1 MKKKIPAPAFPA
13 LASFGR
19 GYLHQDF
26 LEEHGSPE
34 AALEAFL
41 ADASPGEVRRLAREW
56 QDFALRLRG
65 RPPAV
70 VRRLLAAELGTA
82 WSPRSAARVVA
93 LFSRLD
99 RPGPEPA
106 AASPARRRRPSV

>member
-1 MKKKIPAPAFPA
+1 VKKKIPAPAFPA

-41 ADASPGEVRRLAREW
+41 ADASPAEARRLAREW
-56 QDFALRLRG
+56 QDFAQRVRG

-70 VRRLLAAELGTA
+70 VRRLLATELGTA

-99 RPGPEPA
+99 RSGPE
-106 AASPARRRRPSV
+106 ASAVSPGRGRGNSA

>member
-41 ADASPGEVRRLAREW
+41 ADATPGEARRLAREW

-82 WSPRSAARVVA
+82 WSPRSGARVVA

-99 RPGPEPA
+99 PGGPEPA
-106 AASPARRRRPSV
+106 AASPARRRGPSA